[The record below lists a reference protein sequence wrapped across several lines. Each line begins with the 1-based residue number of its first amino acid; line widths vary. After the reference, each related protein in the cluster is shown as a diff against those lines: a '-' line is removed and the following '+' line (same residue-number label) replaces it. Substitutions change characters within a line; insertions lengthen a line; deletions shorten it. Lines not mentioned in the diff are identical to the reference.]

1 MATFTG
7 NLLIKW
13 FREKVFC
20 TSQPVKVLQYE
31 NKQTKKNPFASL
43 LLPSSPFPFP
53 SFLPSPSSSCFT
65 SSVCF
70 FLLILQ
76 KQKILTTGDNCRRI
90 LSFINKRERSI
101 NFEFGTYFKLIVI
114 NEKYNPNVFPIS
126 EAYYIFRSLGQF
138 FLYRLERE
146 ESPVSPILNNFR
158 HISDQ

>member
-1 MATFTG
+1 MKT
-7 NLLIKW
+7 
-13 FREKVFC
+13 
-20 TSQPVKVLQYE
+20 
-31 NKQTKKNPFASL
+31 NKQNPFASL
-43 LLPSSPFPFP
+43 LLPLSPFLFHPFFPFP
-53 SFLPSPSSSCFT
+53 SSSSFS

-76 KQKILTTGDNCRRI
+76 KQKILTVADNCRRF

-126 EAYYIFRSLGQF
+126 EAYYIFRSLGKF

>member
-1 MATFTG
+1 MKT
-7 NLLIKW
+7 
-13 FREKVFC
+13 
-20 TSQPVKVLQYE
+20 
-31 NKQTKKNPFASL
+31 NKQTKRIL
-43 LLPSSPFPFP
+43 LLPSSSPCLP
-53 SFLPSPSSSCFT
+53 SLFHRFFPSPSSSSFT

-70 FLLILQ
+70 FLLVLQ
-76 KQKILTTGDNCRRI
+76 KQKILTMGDSCRSL
-90 LSFINKRERSI
+90 LSFINKKERSI

>member
-1 MATFTG
+1 MKT
-7 NLLIKW
+7 
-13 FREKVFC
+13 
-20 TSQPVKVLQYE
+20 
-31 NKQTKKNPFASL
+31 NKQTKRIL
-43 LLPSSPFPFP
+43 LLPSSSPCLPSLFHPFFP
-53 SFLPSPSSSCFT
+53 SASSSSFT

-76 KQKILTTGDNCRRI
+76 KQKILTMGDNCRSL

-158 HISDQ
+158 HIADQ